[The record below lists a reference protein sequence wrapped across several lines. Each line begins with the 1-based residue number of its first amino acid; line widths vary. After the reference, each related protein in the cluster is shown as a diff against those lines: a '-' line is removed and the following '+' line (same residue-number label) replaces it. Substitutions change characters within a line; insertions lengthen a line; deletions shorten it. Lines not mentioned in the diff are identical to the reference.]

1 MTYKDK
7 GSYESSPPYIH
18 VLQFYNQVQEVLGSG
33 VQGLGF
39 RV

>member
-18 VLQFYNQVQEVLGSG
+18 VLQFYNQVQEHFPQKSH
-33 VQGLGF
+33 
-39 RV
+39 